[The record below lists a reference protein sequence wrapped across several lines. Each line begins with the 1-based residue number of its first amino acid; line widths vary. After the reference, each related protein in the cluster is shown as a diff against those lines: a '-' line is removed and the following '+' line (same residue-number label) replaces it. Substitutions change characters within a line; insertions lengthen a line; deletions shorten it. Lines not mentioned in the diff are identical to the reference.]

1 MTADVENQTVSRTSA
16 PSGKAVSHRI
26 APRRHGMRRAIY
38 AAGALLLLAG
48 VGFYVYTTWFAGGN
62 PADRYTT
69 APVER
74 GDIEDSVTATGTLQP
89 RDYVD
94 VGTQVS
100 GQLKIVHVQIGST
113 VKQGDLLAEID
124 PTVYRSRV
132 DANRAQLRNQTAQ
145 LADRQAQLVLAQQQ
159 LKRQQNLMKE
169 EATTSEALQIAEAS
183 VRSINAQIQAIRAQ
197 MQQTESTLRGDE
209 ANLGYTKIYAP
220 MAGTVVSQTAKQGQ
234 TLNANQQA
242 PIVLR
247 IADLSTMT
255 VQTQV
260 SEADV
265 SKLRLGMDAYF
276 TTLGSSEGQRWYG
289 TLRQVLPTPTIT
301 NNVVLYD
308 ALFDVPNPDQ
318 KLMTQMTAQVFFVLA
333 SAKDAVIVPIAAL
346 RPARAAD
353 GKRDGKRSER
363 RRQGAG
369 QSALNPGNAFA
380 KGAMVHLVHDD
391 GSVEERPVKVGV
403 MNRVSAQI
411 LSGVEAGDV
420 VAVGTKQD
428 NTAQRAPQNGQRR
441 MSPRI

>member
-1 MTADVENQTVSRTSA
+1 MTADVENQTV
-16 PSGKAVSHRI
+16 PRI
-26 APRRHGMRRAIY
+26 AASSDKAASHGRARRKPGARRLVY
-38 AAGALLLLAG
+38 AVGALLLLAG
-48 VGFYVYTTWFAGGN
+48 IGFYAYTAWFSNGN

-100 GQLKIVHVQIGST
+100 GQLKVVHVQIGST

-132 DANRAQLRNQTAQ
+132 DANRAQLKNQTAQ
-145 LADRQAQLVLAQQQ
+145 LADRQAQLTLAQQQ
-159 LKRQQNLMKE
+159 LQRQQNLMKE
-169 EATTSEALQIAEAS
+169 DATTSEALQIAEAS
-183 VRSINAQIQAIRAQ
+183 LRSITAQIQALRAQ

-220 MAGTVVSQTAKQGQ
+220 MSGTVVSQTAKQGQ

-242 PIVLR
+242 PIILR

-265 SKLRLGMDAYF
+265 SKLHLDMDAYF
-276 TTLGSSEGQRWYG
+276 TTLGGNGQRWYG
-289 TLRQVLPTPTIT
+289 TLRQVLPTPTVT

-308 ALFDVPNPDQ
+308 ALFDVPNPDR

-333 SAKDAVIVPIAAL
+333 SAEDTVTVPVAAL
-346 RPARAAD
+346 RPSRSKNAEGGAART
-353 GKRDGKRSER
+353 
-363 RRQGAG
+363 
-369 QSALNPGNAFA
+369 SARKQRGEQPVLESREALA
-380 KGAMVHLVHDD
+380 REAMVRVIHDD
-391 GSVEERPVKVGV
+391 GSVEERAVKVGV
-403 MNRVSAQI
+403 MNRVSAQV
-411 LSGVEAGDV
+411 LSGLEPGEV
-420 VAVGTKQD
+420 VAVGLKQL
-428 NTAQRAPQNGQRR
+428 NPAERAPQERQQRR
-441 MSPRI
+441 MRPSL

>member
-1 MTADVENQTVSRTSA
+1 MTADVEDQTVPRTA
-16 PSGKAVSHRI
+16 TPFGKAASHGI
-26 APRRHGMRRAIY
+26 APRKRGMRRAAY
-38 AAGALLLLAG
+38 AAGALLLLVG
-48 VGFYVYTTWFAGGN
+48 VGSYVYTTWFADGD

-74 GDIEDSVTATGTLQP
+74 GDIEESVTATGTLQP

-100 GQLKIVHVQIGST
+100 GQLKVVHVQIGST

-132 DANRAQLRNQTAQ
+132 DANRAQLKNQTAQ
-145 LADRQAQLVLAQQQ
+145 LADRQAQLTLAQQQ

-183 VRSINAQIQAIRAQ
+183 VHSITAQIQAIKAQ

-209 ANLGYTKIYAP
+209 ANLGYTNIYAP
-220 MAGTVVSQTAKQGQ
+220 MSGTVVSQTAKQGQ

-242 PIVLR
+242 PIILR

-265 SKLRLGMDAYF
+265 SKLHLRMDAYF
-276 TTLGSSEGQRWYG
+276 TTLGGNGQRWYG
-289 TLRQVLPTPTIT
+289 TLRQVLPTPTVT

-308 ALFDVPNPDQ
+308 ALFDVPNPDR
-318 KLMTQMTAQVFFVLA
+318 KLMTQMTAQVFFVVA
-333 SAKDAVIVPIAAL
+333 SAKDTVTVPVAAL
-346 RPARAAD
+346 RPSRSKNAKGDAPRAGARAQR
-353 GKRDGKRSER
+353 GERPMLESRD
-363 RRQGAG
+363 
-369 QSALNPGNAFA
+369 ALA
-380 KGAMVHLVHDD
+380 KEAMVRVIHQD
-391 GSVEERPVKVGV
+391 GSVEERAVKVGV

-411 LSGVEAGDV
+411 LSGLEPGEV
-420 VAVGTKQD
+420 VAVGLKQL
-428 NTAQRAPQNGQRR
+428 NPAERAPQEREQRR
-441 MSPRI
+441 MRPSL